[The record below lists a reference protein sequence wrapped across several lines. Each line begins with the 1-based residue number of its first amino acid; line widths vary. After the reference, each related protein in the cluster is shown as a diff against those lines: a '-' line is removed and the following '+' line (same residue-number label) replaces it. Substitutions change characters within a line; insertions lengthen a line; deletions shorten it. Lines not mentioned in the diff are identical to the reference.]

1 MKVKTKLFVFALILS
16 LIFSIATV
24 TAQENITF
32 DQSESQTV
40 SIQSDNVLNSKSVTE
55 DETLSSQTDK
65 LTLNQNRT
73 VTGTD
78 FSSIQNTIDE
88 ASDGDTIFLNAKNYI
103 GSEPI
108 KVNKQLTI
116 IGSPNLNDNSH
127 SILDSR
133 GQSRIMEIT
142 ANNVI
147 IKGITFINAYSPP
160 VQKYNE
166 RRDFWYVEITNG
178 GAISIDGVNCTIN
191 DCNFIN
197 NSASNNGGAIFIN
210 GPASNSNINNC
221 NFIKNH
227 AIDAGCVFSK
237 ARDVKITNSNFT
249 YNTGDSSA
257 AIEAWGDNFILIN
270 GLFENNRVDFDGG
283 AIRYSG
289 FNCSIINSTFINNS
303 ANRDGGSIIGSGS
316 NATLYGNI
324 IGGSYTLRDG
334 GAIYISAG
342 GVVIKNNK
350 FNFNNAERNGDNILI
365 RGNNNYILNNKF
377 CDSKDSS
384 MGIYEQN
391 PGSTIIEN
399 NEYGC
404 GIYEIEINESVIG
417 FAGTTIQI
425 PVSVYDFVDDPASGT
440 VTLNGYGDYRLVK
453 GKATFIITLPSTP
466 TVFNTFVIYEDSVKS
481 ISIEAIANDSIT
493 GIMQNQDDDKI
504 MVNLAIGAAG
514 TVIVNIDGINYF
526 AEVKN
531 GTAIVEPAGLVNGQ
545 YVAIILYSGDD
556 KYSNQWTIAPITIK
570 HSPVYKITGNKDI
583 TVPYTG
589 NAVYKVLITRDDKA
603 VGAGE
608 SVTVNFNG
616 KNTVVK
622 TDSNGYAT
630 LNLDTDAKINTYVI
644 KTNYKS
650 VSIVN
655 KVKITQIIKASDK
668 KVKKSA
674 KVTKIKIT
682 LNNGKALGG
691 KKLTVKFNGKKY
703 NMKTNSKGI
712 ALWKVKKSM
721 VKKLKV
727 GKKVKYTVTYG
738 KDSLTKQITIKK

>member
-1 MKVKTKLFVFALILS
+1 M
-16 LIFSIATV
+16 
-24 TAQENITF
+24 
-32 DQSESQTV
+32 
-40 SIQSDNVLNSKSVTE
+40 
-55 DETLSSQTDK
+55 
-65 LTLNQNRT
+65 
-73 VTGTD
+73 
-78 FSSIQNTIDE
+78 
-88 ASDGDTIFLNAKNYI
+88 DG
-103 GSEPI
+103 
-108 KVNKQLTI
+108 
-116 IGSPNLNDNSH
+116 
-127 SILDSR
+127 
-133 GQSRIMEIT
+133 
-142 ANNVI
+142 
-147 IKGITFINAYSPP
+147 
-160 VQKYNE
+160 
-166 RRDFWYVEITNG
+166 G
-178 GAISIDGVNCTIN
+178 GVY
-191 DCNFIN
+191 
-197 NSASNNGGAIFIN
+197 
-210 GPASNSNINNC
+210 
-221 NFIKNH
+221 
-227 AIDAGCVFSK
+227 SK
-237 ARDVKITNSNFT
+237 ARNVKITNSNFT
-249 YNTGDSSA
+249 NNTGGSSA
-257 AIEAWGDNFILIN
+257 AIEAWGDNFMLIN
-270 GLFENNRVDFDGG
+270 GLFENNRVGYDGG

-303 ANRDGGSIIGSGS
+303 ANREGGSIMGSGS
-316 NATLYGNI
+316 NATLYGNK
-324 IGGSYTLRDG
+324 IGRSYAQRDG
-334 GAIYISAG
+334 GAIYISAD
-342 GVVIKNNK
+342 GVVIKNNMFK
-350 FNFNNAERNGDNILI
+350 FNNAGKNGDNILI
-365 RGNNNYILNNKF
+365 SGNNNYILNNIF

-391 PGSTIIEN
+391 PGTTIIEN

-404 GIYEIEINESVIG
+404 GIYEIEINESFIG

-425 PVSVYDFVDDPASGT
+425 PVCVYDFVDDPAPGT
-440 VTLNGYGDYRLVK
+440 VTLNGYGDYRLVN

-466 TVFNTFVIYEDSVKS
+466 TVFNTFVIYEDAVKS

-514 TVIVNIDGINYF
+514 TVIVNINGINYF

-531 GTAIVEPAGLVNGQ
+531 GKAIVEPVGLVNGQ

-589 NAVYKVLITRDDKA
+589 NAVYKVLITRDGKA

-630 LNLDTDAKINTYVI
+630 LKLDTDANINTYTI
-644 KTNYKS
+644 KTTYKGVS
-650 VSIVN
+650 VVN
-655 KVKITQIIKASDK
+655 KVQITPIIKASDQ

-691 KKLTVKFNGKKY
+691 KKLTIKFNGKKY
-703 NMKTNSKGI
+703 SVKTNSKDI

>member
-65 LTLNQNRT
+65 PTLNQNRT

-160 VQKYNE
+160 VQKYD
-166 RRDFWYVEITNG
+166 RLRDFWYVEITNG

-425 PVSVYDFVDDPASGT
+425 PVSVYDFVDDPAPGT

-453 GKATFIITLPSTP
+453 GKAMFIITLPSTP

-589 NAVYKVLITRDDKA
+589 NAVYKVLITRDGKA

-608 SVTVNFNG
+608 RVTVNFNG

-644 KTNYKS
+644 KTTYNGVS
-650 VSIVN
+650 VVN

-703 NMKTNSKGI
+703 SVKTNSKGI

-738 KDSLTKQITIKK
+738 KDSLTKQLTIKK